1 MFWSESR
8 MKFQPRRHRVAAAS
22 LGALLA
28 STLPVGARAGSAG
41 DAGFTVAEARRAKIT
56 ATATTNRMIV
66 KYRDAAAATVVDDV
80 SAKASAA
87 RAGTQLKPLR
97 IMGSGAHVMSLD
109 RRMPVADVQRIAA
122 DLMASDAN
130 VEYAEPDRVMR
141 PLRTPNDTRF
151 NLQWH
156 YSEATA
162 GINAPAAWEIATG
175 KGIVVAV
182 IDTGVLKHRD
192 LAANLVDGFDFIS
205 DPDVAGDGGG
215 RDSDPTDTGDFTATN
230 ECGSGTAAT
239 SSSWHGTHVSG
250 TIAAVTNNSQDVAGI
265 AFDAKVQMLRALG
278 RCGGFTSDIADAMR
292 WAAGGTV
299 NGVPANAT
307 PARVINLSLGG
318 EGDCDNTSQAA
329 INAARSLGTVVVVAA
344 GNEAKDVSTS
354 SPANCS
360 GVIAV
365 AAVGRTGARASYSNF
380 GTGITLAA
388 PGGDGTDGV
397 ISTVNA
403 GRTVATTD
411 ALSAFQGTSMAAPH
425 VAGVAALMLSI
436 NAALK
441 PDEVAAIL
449 KSTARAF
456 PAPCPQCGAGLLD
469 ANAAVVAALAASP
482 PPAAVS
488 PTPSPAPASSN
499 DDGGGALGPAW
510 LAALLAAVAAAFSLH
525 RSASRRAQ
533 RVPARIR
540 RAPPPR

>member
-1 MFWSESR
+1 
-8 MKFQPRRHRVAAAS
+8 MKFQPRRHRIAAAS

-28 STLPVGARAGSAG
+28 STLPVGVRAGSGA
-41 DAGFTVAEARRAKIT
+41 DAGLNLAEVRRAKVAASAST
-56 ATATTNRMIV
+56 SRMIV
-66 KYRDAAAATVVDDV
+66 KYRDAAVATVLDGT

-87 RAGTQLKPLR
+87 RAGVQLKPLR
-97 IMGSGAHVMSLD
+97 VMSTGAHVMHLD
-109 RRMPVADVQRIAA
+109 RRMPVADVERMAA
-122 DLMASDAN
+122 DLMAADPN
-130 VEYAEPDRVMR
+130 VEYAEPDRLMR
-141 PLRTPNDTRF
+141 PLLTPNDTRF

-162 GINAPAAWEIATG
+162 GINAPAAWEKATG

-182 IDTGVLKHRD
+182 IDTGVLKHAD
-192 LAANLVDGFDFIS
+192 LAANLVQGFDFIG
-205 DPDVAGDGGG
+205 DADTAGDGNG
-215 RDSDPTDTGDFTATN
+215 RDNDPTDPGDFTEAN
-230 ECGSGTAAT
+230 ECGANTAA
-239 SSSWHGTHVSG
+239 SRSSWHGSHVAG
-250 TIAAVTNNSQDVAGI
+250 TISAVTNNGKDVAGI
-265 AFDAKVQMLRALG
+265 AFDAKVQALRALG
-278 RCGGFTSDIADAMR
+278 KCGGFTSDIADAMR

-318 EGDCDNTSQAA
+318 SGRCDNTSQAA
-329 INAARSLGTVVVVAA
+329 INAARDLGAVVVVAA
-344 GNEAKDVSTS
+344 GNESEDVANS

-380 GTGITLAA
+380 GSLVTLAA

-411 ALSAFQGTSMAAPH
+411 TLAAFQGTSMATPH
-425 VAGVAALMLSI
+425 VAAVAALMLSV

-441 PDEVAAIL
+441 PDEVATIL
-449 KSTARAF
+449 KSTSRAF

-469 ANAAVVAALAASP
+469 AKAAVDAALAAVVPPPPVEASP
-482 PPAAVS
+482 PPA
-488 PTPSPAPASSN
+488 PAAAAN
-499 DDGGGALGPAW
+499 NDDDDGGGALGPAW

-525 RSASRRAQ
+525 RSAARREQ
-533 RVPARIR
+533 RVPVRIR